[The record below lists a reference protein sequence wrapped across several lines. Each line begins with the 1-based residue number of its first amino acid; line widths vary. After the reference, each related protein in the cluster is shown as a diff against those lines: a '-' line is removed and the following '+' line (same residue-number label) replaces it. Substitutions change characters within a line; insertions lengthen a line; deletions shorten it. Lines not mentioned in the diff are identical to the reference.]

1 MAHQIWG
8 ESPNAVR
15 NDKIVNMRMNGMSC
29 REIGEEVGISTGRV
43 HQIWK
48 KFQKKKD
55 TILITEPT
63 APETVIEEPVVE
75 EKEPQKFNI
84 SKYFDIFYRTITG
97 R

>member
-1 MAHQIWG
+1 MAHHHIWG
-8 ESPNAVR
+8 DSPNAER
-15 NDKIVNMRMNGMSC
+15 NTKIVQMRMKGMSC

-48 KFQKKKD
+48 KWQKKKD

-63 APETVIEEPVVE
+63 ETVIEEPVVE
-75 EKEPQKFNI
+75 EEKPSKSII
-84 SKYFDIFYRTITG
+84 SRYFDIFYRSITG